1 MVASWL
7 EPTVEMV
14 KTPTVEVAWAMV
26 AGRGC
31 QTSTGATPL
40 ERISSR
46 MNNLAL
52 SGELG

>member
-14 KTPTVEVAWAMV
+14 KTPTVEVVWAMV

-40 ERISSR
+40 LEH
-46 MNNLAL
+46 AW
-52 SGELG
+52 SGYHQG